1 MIKTILVATDF
12 SEHAQRALEC
22 ASDLAGQVGAK
33 LYLLHVQTEGALRTA
48 LKEGLL
54 SATSTDEEISEAVE
68 QLIEERFSQS
78 LCGIDRSQ
86 NDVEHCSRRGEPGV
100 LIPTYSEE
108 IGADLVVLG
117 RRGAGFIGE
126 VRAAVIGSVTASV
139 IRRSP
144 CPVMVVRR
152 EHGRMGS
159 GG

>member
-12 SEHAQRALEC
+12 SEHAQRALER
-22 ASDLAGQVGAK
+22 ASDLASQVGAK

-54 SATSTDEEISEAVE
+54 GPTSTDEEITEAVA
-68 QLIEERFSQS
+68 QLIEERLSQT

-86 NDVEHCSRRGEPGV
+86 IEVEHRCRRGDPPIV
-100 LIPTYSEE
+100 IPAYAEE

-117 RRGAGFIGE
+117 RRGAGFIDE
-126 VRAAVIGSVTASV
+126 MRAAVIGSVTASL

-152 EHGRMGS
+152 EHKKN
-159 GG
+159 